1 MSDAVKTHHIRTWA
15 FDLDNTLYPE
25 TSSLFGE
32 INQRMNLYMAD
43 LLDMSVETASGLR
56 QGFYERHGTT
66 LNGLMQEYGA
76 DPYPFLD
83 YVHRVDLS
91 RISPAPRLKSLLR
104 DLPRCLVHTNGTVAH
119 AERVLNRL
127 GIADCFAGIF
137 DIVAADFQPKPAASA
152 FTGFIEAFDINPATT
167 IILEDREENLAVP
180 HDLGMKTVWINHLAE
195 SPDGAS
201 TLPDHDHVHHVSHSV
216 EGFLADVL
224 K

>member
-1 MSDAVKTHHIRTWA
+1 MSDAVKTRHIKTWV

-32 INQRMNLYMAD
+32 INGRMNVYMAD
-43 LLDMSVETASGLR
+43 LLDMSVETASALR

-66 LNGLMQEYGA
+66 LNGLMREYDA

-119 AERVLNRL
+119 ATRVLNRL
-127 GIADCFAGIF
+127 GIADCFSGIF
-137 DIVAADFQPKPAASA
+137 DIVASGFQPKPAAPA
-152 FTGFIEAFDINPATT
+152 FAGFIEAFDTDPATT
-167 IILEDREENLAVP
+167 IMLEDREENLAVP
-180 HDLGMKTVWINHLAE
+180 HGLGMKTVWINHLAD

-201 TLPDHDHVHHVSHSV
+201 ALPDHAHVHHVSPSA
-216 EGFLADVL
+216 EGFLADAL